1 MLDCELEFDSTDV
14 LPEEIRKKKIYG
26 ECLE

>member
-1 MLDCELEFDSTDV
+1 MLDCELEFDSTDD
-14 LPEEIRKKKIYG
+14 LPEEIRKQKFYG